1 MNPLFR
7 TDMATAGP
15 DGIVTAEE
23 IDYMASQEK
32 FDSAVLV
39 NASVGKSWYI
49 QRKYQLGFSL
59 QVKNITNNKNVR
71 TGGYEQTRLVDNT
84 VSKERY
90 YRFDSKYFYM
100 SGINYMLNIYFR
112 F

>member
-1 MNPLFR
+1 MTLYR
-7 TDMATAGP
+7 TDYAVAGP
-15 DGIVTAEE
+15 DNNITDVEVE
-23 IDYMASQEK
+23 YMTTQEK
-32 FDSAVLV
+32 FKAALLANLSI
-39 NASVGKSWYI
+39 GKSWYI

-59 QVKNITNNKNVR
+59 NAKNLFNNRNVK

-84 VSKERY
+84 VNKERY

-100 SGINYMLNIYFR
+100 AGTNYMLNIYFR

>member
-1 MNPLFR
+1 
-7 TDMATAGP
+7 MATAGP
-15 DGIVTAEE
+15 DKTVTAAE

-32 FDSAVLV
+32 FDNVFLV

-49 QRKYQLGFSL
+49 HSKYQIGFSL
-59 QVKNITNNKNVR
+59 QVKNLLNNRNVR

-100 SGINYMLNIYFR
+100 SGINYMLNVYFR